1 MKNTHALA
9 AVTLAILAY
18 GCTHAQPAVT
28 TRVPTARPGAQAALP
43 SAAPKPYTTKDV
55 KAMILMELV
64 GVDNSCEAFWMGGLR
79 LTPTTGVPD
88 QFSFSCKLYNLPE
101 GDRNAS
107 LDHLKG
113 TCNALTHSVHVTS
126 QVTDPFGGCFG
137 LQSRGPAIPG

>member
-1 MKNTHALA
+1 MKNAPAIA
-9 AVTLAILAY
+9 AVTLAFLVY
-18 GCTHAQPAVT
+18 GCTHTQPAT
-28 TRVPTARPGAQAALP
+28 MTRVPIAQPGIQAALP

-64 GVDNSCEAFWMGGLR
+64 GVDNSCEAFWMGDLR
-79 LTPTTGVPD
+79 LTATPGIPD

-107 LDHLKG
+107 LAHLKG

-126 QVTDPFGGCFG
+126 EVTDPVGGCFG
-137 LQSRGPAIPG
+137 LPSRGPATPS